1 MFTGLVEGTGRI
13 ASKVRSGKGIRILI
27 VPDFELKLAPGDS
40 VAVDGV
46 CLTVEKIRG
55 KEFELFLSDETLR
68 RTKFGKSLVTGLRVN
83 LERPMTPEKMFGG
96 HLVTG
101 HVDTVG
107 KLERTSRTA
116 EGALWEISISEKK
129 YMRYLVE
136 KGSVAVDGV
145 SLTVV
150 SLLPSGFTIALIPFT
165 LQNTNFRERKRGDLL
180 NIEFDLIGKYI
191 ERFLEERGL

>member
-1 MFTGLVEGTGRI
+1 MFTGLVEGTGKI
-13 ASKVRSGKGIRILI
+13 ATKIRVGRGLRLKIM
-27 VPDFELKLAPGDS
+27 PDFDLKLAPGDS
-40 VAVDGV
+40 IAVDGV

-55 KEFELFLSDETLR
+55 REFELFLSDETLS
-68 RTKFGKSLVTGLRVN
+68 RTKFGKSLRIGQRVN
-83 LERPMTPEKMFGG
+83 LERPMTPEKLFGG

-107 KLERTSRTA
+107 KLEKTSRTG

-129 YMRYLVE
+129 YMHYLVE

-165 LQNTNFRERKRGDLL
+165 LQNTSFRERKRGDLL

>member
-1 MFTGLVEGTGRI
+1 MFTGLVEETGRI
-13 ASKVRSGKGIRILI
+13 ASKVRSGKGIRIRI

-107 KLERTSRTA
+107 KLERTSRTG
-116 EGALWEISISEKK
+116 EGTLWEISISEKR

-180 NIEFDLIGKYI
+180 NIEFDIIGKYI

>member
-1 MFTGLVEGTGRI
+1 
-13 ASKVRSGKGIRILI
+13 
-27 VPDFELKLAPGDS
+27 
-40 VAVDGV
+40 
-46 CLTVEKIRG
+46 
-55 KEFELFLSDETLR
+55 
-68 RTKFGKSLVTGLRVN
+68 
-83 LERPMTPEKMFGG
+83 MTPEKLFGG

-107 KLERTSRTA
+107 KLEKTSRTG

-129 YMRYLVE
+129 YMHYLVE

-150 SLLPSGFTIALIPFT
+150 SLLPSGFSVALIPFT
-165 LQNTNFRERKRGDLL
+165 LQNTSFRERKRGDLL